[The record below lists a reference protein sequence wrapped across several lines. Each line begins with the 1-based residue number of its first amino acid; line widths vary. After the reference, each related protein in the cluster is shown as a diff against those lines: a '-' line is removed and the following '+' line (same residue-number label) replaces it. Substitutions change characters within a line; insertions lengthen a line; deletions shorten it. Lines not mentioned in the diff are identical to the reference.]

1 MIPHS
6 AAFVY
11 NIFGQFKLIF
21 ALYFMLPHEAWKKRQ
36 KNGVFYVYI
45 DFAV

>member
-11 NIFGQFKLIF
+11 NIFEQIKLIF
-21 ALYFMLPHEAWKKRQ
+21 ALYFMLPHEAWKKRR
-36 KNGVFYVYI
+36 KIGVFYVYT
-45 DFAV
+45 DFLV